1 MNYIIRPCEE
11 KDLPD
16 LVKLCKAHAEYE
28 KSEYLVDGKEQGLR
42 EGVFGDPKRLHVWI
56 VEVDGKPEGFT
67 SFTFDFSTWEASSFL
82 YMDCL
87 YLNEICRGKGIGTEI
102 MNRIRKVAK
111 EKNCVNIQWQT
122 PEFNAMAIRFYVG
135 LGSVGKQKM
144 RFFMEP

>member
-1 MNYIIRPCEE
+1 MDYIIRPCEE
-11 KDLPD
+11 RDLPD
-16 LVKLCKAHAEYE
+16 LVNLCKAHAEYE
-28 KSEYLVDGKEQGLR
+28 KSEYSVDGKEQGLR
-42 EGVFGDPKRLHVWI
+42 EGIFGEPKRLHVWI

-111 EKNCVNIQWQT
+111 EKKCVNIQWQT